1 MKLINELN
9 LAKDNA
15 EKTNKAKNDFLSSM
29 SHEIRT
35 PLNAIVGFSQDIMVE
50 VENINPD
57 LKTIKSETDD
67 IIMAGQNLLE
77 IVNGVLDISKIEANK
92 MDVVESNYIL
102 KELLDDIT
110 KLIKPRIWE
119 KPIEFETN
127 YAKDSPYEVYGDKSK
142 VKEIIINLLT
152 NALKYTEEGEINFR
166 VSCINTKTKSKLVI
180 SVEDTGRGNKADKIE
195 KLFTKFN
202 RLYEDRNTTL
212 EGTGLGLAITKK
224 ISKEY
229 NSNNKPK
236 FKIDSILELDYKEN
250 EFDVSFSNGVLEH
263 FNDEEIILTLQKQMY
278 IAKTVIVG
286 IPTKYFDPEEAM
298 YGDERFMSFA
308 FWRKIIDDAG
318 GKIIEEKSCHYMG
331 KIKRIFDFKKYFRP
345 YPFRIFV
352 IEKK

>member
-1 MKLINELN
+1 MKKSWYEIYLEEIQEKGTMSNYVNDKIKNKKVLIDLIKKYSPNKKVIEAGSGTGILSTYLASIGFNSLAIDIDKEILN
-9 LAKDNA
+9 L
-15 EKTNKAKNDFLSSM
+15 S
-29 SHEIRT
+29 
-35 PLNAIVGFSQDIMVE
+35 
-50 VENINPD
+50 
-57 LKTIKSETDD
+57 
-67 IIMAGQNLLE
+67 
-77 IVNGVLDISKIEANK
+77 
-92 MDVVESNYIL
+92 
-102 KELLDDIT
+102 
-110 KLIKPRIWE
+110 
-119 KPIEFETN
+119 
-127 YAKDSPYEVYGDKSK
+127 
-142 VKEIIINLLT
+142 
-152 NALKYTEEGEINFR
+152 
-166 VSCINTKTKSKLVI
+166 
-180 SVEDTGRGNKADKIE
+180 
-195 KLFTKFN
+195 
-202 RLYEDRNTTL
+202 
-212 EGTGLGLAITKK
+212 KK